1 MKLLSTRK
9 AYCIAFAVIFLF
21 MLVCN
26 CLTPYQ
32 ADDFY
37 YHFRVDNGEP
47 MDSIADII
55 PSMIAHAEVLNGR
68 LVAHSLV
75 QLFEMPPKL
84 LFNFV
89 NSAVFM
95 LLLVL
100 MCRLVGF
107 GELRQNAVALAL
119 VFGALWVFTP
129 AVGEVYLWLDGS
141 INYLWAMVFNLAFLL
156 PYLRLFDTGEAMTP
170 LWKKILFV
178 IFAFLCGAFQE
189 TASTAAFLVAVVF
202 MLLARHT
209 AVGGRRRVGRV
220 YIAGAAAA
228 FAGLLFMATRSAELG
243 VKSSSESFVS
253 LYIGF
258 GNMMSFFLRFAPGI
272 GLFVVALVLCLVHG
286 ADKKRVVVASVFFL
300 GFMCANG
307 VMVLARIY
315 PDRCACPALIFLVMA
330 NAVLLRELARLKY
343 KVALTCF
350 AALLCTSTLYFSV
363 LGVADITSTFAQF
376 KVNEASILTAIGNGE
391 DEVLLPQ
398 LYATTKYS
406 VAYSMI
412 FPSTIDWV
420 NDYLAQYYGIDHI
433 LGYDFYTEVFHR

>member
-9 AYCIAFAVIFLF
+9 AYIIAFAVIFLF

-37 YHFRVDNGEP
+37 YHFRVDNGEA
-47 MDSIADII
+47 MDNIADII

-68 LVAHSLV
+68 LVAHTLV
-75 QLFEMPPKL
+75 QLFEMPPKI
-84 LFNFV
+84 LFNLV
-89 NSAVFM
+89 NTGVFM
-95 LLLVL
+95 LLLMLV
-100 MCRLVGF
+100 CRLIGF
-107 GELRQNAVALAL
+107 GELRQNAVALVL
-119 VFGALWVFTP
+119 VFCTLWVFTP

-141 INYLWAMVFNLAFLL
+141 VNYLWAMVFNLAFLV
-156 PYLRLFDTGEAMTP
+156 PYLRLFDSGECINR
-170 LWKKILFV
+170 LVKKLLFV
-178 IFAFLCGAFQE
+178 VFAFLCGAFQE
-189 TASTAAFLVAVVF
+189 TASTAAFLLAVVF
-202 MLLARHT
+202 MVLTRHT
-209 AVGGRRRVGRV
+209 AVGGRRRVDWV
-220 YIAGAAAA
+220 YIAGAVAS

-243 VKSSSESFVS
+243 IKSSSESFVS

-258 GNMMSFFLRFAPGI
+258 SNMMSFFLRFAPGI
-272 GLFVVALVLCLVHG
+272 GLFVVALVLCLLLR
-286 ADKKRVVVASVFFL
+286 ADIKRVVVASVFFL

-343 KVALTCF
+343 RTALTCL
-350 AALLCTSTLYFSV
+350 AALLCTSMLYFGI

-376 KVNEASILTAIGNGE
+376 KVNEASILNAIAAGE

-398 LYATTKYS
+398 LYAKTKYS

-420 NDYLAQYYGIDHI
+420 NESLAKYYGIDHI
-433 LGYDFYTEVFHR
+433 LGYDFYSGVFHG